1 LDGHFAAVI
10 EGKAV
15 TVSPEMMLPAGVR
28 VVSDG
33 EGLPPLP
40 DTRLVLLKGQQA
52 TQPLTDAFADII
64 LDNVSVPGSARQS
77 L

>member
-1 LDGHFAAVI
+1 MWLG
-10 EGKAV
+10 
-15 TVSPEMMLPAGVR
+15 SY
-28 VVSDG
+28 
-33 EGLPPLP
+33 
-40 DTRLVLLKGQQA
+40 A